1 MPRVPEQ
8 VSITDQPLPRAGR
21 AGRPPVQRLTD
32 GTALRQ
38 AERVKAASGD
48 FQPAAQVFAA
58 LGSTVRLH
66 IVQLLSERGPMTA
79 AELRVSLPVGDIGGH
94 LRMLIDAGIKA
105 MSSDGSMHG
114 DGRFGTVV
122 SPGGGVLATGHEEH
136 GFIRG
141 SSHLRVGDLI
151 RIRPNHACG
160 LTNMHSRVFAI
171 EDDVV
176 ADIWPVLG
184 RH

>member
-1 MPRVPEQ
+1 MPRVQEQ

-94 LRMLIDAGIKA
+94 LRMLIGAGIIERAGHRK
-105 MSSDGSMHG
+105 GSG
-114 DGRFGTVV
+114 APV
-122 SPGGGVLATGHEEH
+122 
-136 GFIRG
+136 I
-141 SSHLRVGDLI
+141 
-151 RIRPNHACG
+151 
-160 LTNMHSRVFAI
+160 FALV
-171 EDDVV
+171 DD
-176 ADIWPVLG
+176 ALDAIASLLQ
-184 RH
+184 